1 MSRLAKRGECLC
13 LYDCY
18 VLLDKRQ
25 SCKLDG
31 KRPSVEM
38 RHEEQQQKVADGE
51 IFMKLLGD
59 DNMKNRIWNQTKA
72 AVLAMAAILSG
83 ICVPLQGMQVSGAE
97 LVAPVLNIEQSVK
110 WTDEENYK
118 AGLTLRLSGLN
129 TLKDTSEA
137 EQEKPQAGME
147 TESFTADEGENMEE
161 NSEEGGAAEKAETEN
176 PVMPEEKKE
185 YILTTYISEYFL
197 PDTAFLPE
205 EITAETFSIKN
216 QKGEDTEIFRLTDH
230 LQIEKITEDYYTL
243 TVPVTLRPEYQLSW
257 EKRNYP
263 VVQDEPL
270 QKDQPGLGTFLQEK
284 RGEELQTLVSN
295 PSPELLVNAAKT
307 GIEAVLR
314 ADVEKTKAGQPVNYI
329 LDVTNTGQ
337 LSLTDLRF
345 SSSFS
350 MEDIRA
356 VWESEPDF
364 YVDGKEAVLAALNPG
379 ESRRLRMTLLP
390 DENKEGDLFHTVTVK
405 TKHPGR
411 EEMIGCQA
419 ACQIKV
425 EGLKASFEVEKTAD
439 RTEAF
444 PGDTITYQICIRN
457 TGEKTLHSVLS
468 TERFLNANIQAQ
480 FMPKEGVTLNSTRT
494 QALIPSIAPG
504 EALGLYAVVTI
515 PQYFESQELVNEVTV
530 ISDETGTT
538 NIKSRSE
545 VTVKSAEVT
554 VTPQITQTYSSYQSY
569 GSGSKSGSA
578 YETASK
584 PSTGDDTKGTF
595 FLALCVCAVIVGA
608 AAAKKQR

>member
-1 MSRLAKRGECLC
+1 
-13 LYDCY
+13 
-18 VLLDKRQ
+18 
-25 SCKLDG
+25 
-31 KRPSVEM
+31 
-38 RHEEQQQKVADGE
+38 
-51 IFMKLLGD
+51 
-59 DNMKNRIWNQTKA
+59 MKNRIWNQTKA
-72 AVLAMAAILSG
+72 AVLAMVAILSG
-83 ICVPLQGMQVSGAE
+83 ICVPFQEMQVSGAE
-97 LVAPVLNIEQSVK
+97 LVAPVLNIEQSAK

-118 AGLTLRLSGLN
+118 AELTLRLSGLN
-129 TLKDTSEA
+129 TLKDVSKVDQ
-137 EQEKPQAGME
+137 EQEKIQAEME
-147 TESFTADEGENMEE
+147 TESFTEDAREKVEEDFTADEGEKAEE
-161 NSEEGGAAEKAETEN
+161 DFGEGGAAEKAETEN
-176 PVMPEEKKE
+176 PAMPEEKKE

-197 PDTAFLPE
+197 LDTASLPE
-205 EITAETFSIKN
+205 EITAETVSIKN
-216 QKGEDTEIFRLTDH
+216 QKGEDTEILRLTEH
-230 LQIEKITEDYYTL
+230 LQMEKITEDYYTL

-257 EKRNYP
+257 EKRTYP

-284 RGEELQTLVSN
+284 TGEELQTLVSN

-314 ADVEKTKAGQPVNYI
+314 SDVEKTKAGQPVNYI

-337 LSLTDLRF
+337 LPLTDIQF

-356 VWESEPDF
+356 VWESESDF

-411 EEMIGCQA
+411 EELIGCQA

-538 NIKSRSE
+538 NMKSRSE

>member
-1 MSRLAKRGECLC
+1 
-13 LYDCY
+13 
-18 VLLDKRQ
+18 
-25 SCKLDG
+25 
-31 KRPSVEM
+31 
-38 RHEEQQQKVADGE
+38 
-51 IFMKLLGD
+51 
-59 DNMKNRIWNQTKA
+59 MKNRIWNQTKA
-72 AVLAMAAILSG
+72 AVLAMVAILSG
-83 ICVPLQGMQVSGAE
+83 ICVPFQEMQVSGAE
-97 LVAPVLNIEQSVK
+97 LVAPVLNIEQSAK

-118 AGLTLRLSGLN
+118 AELTLRLSGLN
-129 TLKDTSEA
+129 TLKDVSKVDQ
-137 EQEKPQAGME
+137 EQEKIQAEME
-147 TESFTADEGENMEE
+147 TESFTEDAREKAEEDFTADEGEKAEE
-161 NSEEGGAAEKAETEN
+161 DFGEGGAAEKAEAEN
-176 PVMPEEKKE
+176 PAMPEEKKE

-197 PDTAFLPE
+197 LDTASLPE
-205 EITAETFSIKN
+205 EITAETVSIKN
-216 QKGEDTEIFRLTDH
+216 QKGEDTEILRLTEH
-230 LQIEKITEDYYTL
+230 LQMEKITEDYYTL

-257 EKRNYP
+257 EKRTYP

-270 QKDQPGLGTFLQEK
+270 QKDQTGLGTFLQEK
-284 RGEELQTLVSN
+284 TGEELQTLISN

-337 LSLTDLRF
+337 LPLTDIQF

-356 VWESEPDF
+356 VWESESDF

-411 EEMIGCQA
+411 EELIGCQA

-494 QALIPSIAPG
+494 QALISSIAPG

-538 NIKSRSE
+538 NMKSRSE

>member
-1 MSRLAKRGECLC
+1 
-13 LYDCY
+13 
-18 VLLDKRQ
+18 
-25 SCKLDG
+25 
-31 KRPSVEM
+31 
-38 RHEEQQQKVADGE
+38 
-51 IFMKLLGD
+51 
-59 DNMKNRIWNQTKA
+59 
-72 AVLAMAAILSG
+72 
-83 ICVPLQGMQVSGAE
+83 
-97 LVAPVLNIEQSVK
+97 
-110 WTDEENYK
+110 
-118 AGLTLRLSGLN
+118 
-129 TLKDTSEA
+129 
-137 EQEKPQAGME
+137 
-147 TESFTADEGENMEE
+147 
-161 NSEEGGAAEKAETEN
+161 
-176 PVMPEEKKE
+176 MPEEKKE

-197 PDTAFLPE
+197 LDTASLPE
-205 EITAETFSIKN
+205 EITAETVSIKN
-216 QKGEDTEIFRLTDH
+216 QKGEDTEILRLTEH
-230 LQIEKITEDYYTL
+230 LQMEKITEDYYTL

-257 EKRNYP
+257 EKRTYP

-284 RGEELQTLVSN
+284 TGEEIQTLVSN
-295 PSPELLVNAAKT
+295 LSPELLVNAAKT

-337 LSLTDLRF
+337 LPLTDIQF

-356 VWESEPDF
+356 VWESESDF

-411 EEMIGCQA
+411 EELIGCQA

-444 PGDTITYQICIRN
+444 PGDTITYQICIHN

-538 NIKSRSE
+538 NMKSRSE

>member
-1 MSRLAKRGECLC
+1 
-13 LYDCY
+13 
-18 VLLDKRQ
+18 
-25 SCKLDG
+25 
-31 KRPSVEM
+31 
-38 RHEEQQQKVADGE
+38 
-51 IFMKLLGD
+51 
-59 DNMKNRIWNQTKA
+59 
-72 AVLAMAAILSG
+72 
-83 ICVPLQGMQVSGAE
+83 
-97 LVAPVLNIEQSVK
+97 
-110 WTDEENYK
+110 
-118 AGLTLRLSGLN
+118 
-129 TLKDTSEA
+129 
-137 EQEKPQAGME
+137 ME
-147 TESFTADEGENMEE
+147 
-161 NSEEGGAAEKAETEN
+161 
-176 PVMPEEKKE
+176 
-185 YILTTYISEYFL
+185 
-197 PDTAFLPE
+197 
-205 EITAETFSIKN
+205 
-216 QKGEDTEIFRLTDH
+216 H
-230 LQIEKITEDYYTL
+230 LQIEKITEDYCTL
-243 TVPVTLRPEYQLSW
+243 TVPVTLRPEYQLSC

-284 RGEELQTLVSN
+284 TGEELQTLVSN

-314 ADVEKTKAGQPVNYI
+314 ADVEKIKAGQPVNYI

-337 LSLTDLRF
+337 LPLTDIQFL
-345 SSSFS
+345 SSFS

-356 VWESEPDF
+356 VWESESDF

-411 EEMIGCQA
+411 EELIGCQA

-468 TERFLNANIQAQ
+468 TERFLNSNIQAQ

-504 EALGLYAVVTI
+504 EAFGLYAVVTI

-538 NIKSRSE
+538 NMKSQSE
-545 VTVKSAEVT
+545 VTVKSVEAT

-569 GSGSKSGSA
+569 GTGSKSGSA

>member
-1 MSRLAKRGECLC
+1 
-13 LYDCY
+13 
-18 VLLDKRQ
+18 
-25 SCKLDG
+25 
-31 KRPSVEM
+31 
-38 RHEEQQQKVADGE
+38 
-51 IFMKLLGD
+51 
-59 DNMKNRIWNQTKA
+59 MKNRIWNQTKA

-83 ICVPLQGMQVSGAE
+83 ICVPFQEMQVSGAE
-97 LVAPVLNIEQSVK
+97 LVAPVLNIEQSAK

-118 AGLTLRLSGLN
+118 AELTLRLSGLN
-129 TLKDTSEA
+129 TLKDVSKVDQ
-137 EQEKPQAGME
+137 EQEKIQAEME
-147 TESFTADEGENMEE
+147 TESFTEDAGEKAEE
-161 NSEEGGAAEKAETEN
+161 DFGEGGAVEKAETEN
-176 PVMPEEKKE
+176 PAMPEEKKE

-197 PDTAFLPE
+197 LDTASLPE
-205 EITAETFSIKN
+205 EITAETVSIKN
-216 QKGEDTEIFRLTDH
+216 QKGEDTEILRLTEH
-230 LQIEKITEDYYTL
+230 LQMEKITEDYYAL

-257 EKRNYP
+257 EKRTYP

-270 QKDQPGLGTFLQEK
+270 QKDQTGLGTFLQEK
-284 RGEELQTLVSN
+284 TGEELQTLVSN

-337 LSLTDLRF
+337 LPLTDIQF

-356 VWESEPDF
+356 VWESESDF

-390 DENKEGDLFHTVTVK
+390 DENKEVDLFHTVTVK

-411 EEMIGCQA
+411 EELIGCQA
-419 ACQIKV
+419 SCQIKV

-494 QALIPSIAPG
+494 QALISSIAPG

-530 ISDETGTT
+530 ISDETGTM
-538 NIKSRSE
+538 NMKSRSE

>member
-1 MSRLAKRGECLC
+1 
-13 LYDCY
+13 
-18 VLLDKRQ
+18 
-25 SCKLDG
+25 
-31 KRPSVEM
+31 
-38 RHEEQQQKVADGE
+38 
-51 IFMKLLGD
+51 
-59 DNMKNRIWNQTKA
+59 MKNRIWNQTKA

-83 ICVPLQGMQVSGAE
+83 ICVPFQEMQVSGAE
-97 LVAPVLNIEQSVK
+97 LVAPVLNIEQSAK

-118 AGLTLRLSGLN
+118 AELTLRLSGLN
-129 TLKDTSEA
+129 TLKDVSKVDQ
-137 EQEKPQAGME
+137 EQEKIQAEME
-147 TESFTADEGENMEE
+147 IESFTEDAGEKAEEDFTADEGEKAEE
-161 NSEEGGAAEKAETEN
+161 DFGEGGAVEKAETEN
-176 PVMPEEKKE
+176 PAMPEEKKE

-197 PDTAFLPE
+197 LDTASLPE
-205 EITAETFSIKN
+205 EVTAETVSIKN
-216 QKGEDTEIFRLTDH
+216 QKGEDTEILRLTEH
-230 LQIEKITEDYYTL
+230 LQMEKITEDYYAL

-257 EKRNYP
+257 EKRTYP

-270 QKDQPGLGTFLQEK
+270 QKDQTGLGTFLQEK
-284 RGEELQTLVSN
+284 TGEELQTLVSN

-337 LSLTDLRF
+337 LPLTDIQF

-356 VWESEPDF
+356 VWESESDF

-411 EEMIGCQA
+411 EELIGCQA

-494 QALIPSIAPG
+494 QALISSIAPG

-538 NIKSRSE
+538 NMKSRSE

>member
-1 MSRLAKRGECLC
+1 
-13 LYDCY
+13 
-18 VLLDKRQ
+18 
-25 SCKLDG
+25 
-31 KRPSVEM
+31 
-38 RHEEQQQKVADGE
+38 
-51 IFMKLLGD
+51 
-59 DNMKNRIWNQTKA
+59 MKNRIWNQTKA
-72 AVLAMAAILSG
+72 AVLAMVAILSG
-83 ICVPLQGMQVSGAE
+83 ICVPFQEMQVSGAE
-97 LVAPVLNIEQSVK
+97 LVVPVLNIEQSAK

-118 AGLTLRLSGLN
+118 AELTLRLSGLN
-129 TLKDTSEA
+129 TLKDVSKVDQ
-137 EQEKPQAGME
+137 EQEKIQAEME
-147 TESFTADEGENMEE
+147 TESFTEDAREKAEEDFTADEGEKEE
-161 NSEEGGAAEKAETEN
+161 EDFGEGGAAEKAEAEN
-176 PVMPEEKKE
+176 PAMPEEKKE

-197 PDTAFLPE
+197 LDTASLPE
-205 EITAETFSIKN
+205 EITAETVSIKN
-216 QKGEDTEIFRLTDH
+216 QKGEDTEILRLTEH
-230 LQIEKITEDYYTL
+230 LQMEKITEDYYAL

-257 EKRNYP
+257 EKRTYP

-270 QKDQPGLGTFLQEK
+270 QKDQTGLGTFLQEK
-284 RGEELQTLVSN
+284 TGEELQTLVSN

-337 LSLTDLRF
+337 LPLTDIQF

-356 VWESEPDF
+356 VWESESDF

-379 ESRRLRMTLLP
+379 ESRRLRMTLLL

-411 EEMIGCQA
+411 EELIGCQA
-419 ACQIKV
+419 SCQIKV

-494 QALIPSIAPG
+494 QALISSIAPG

-538 NIKSRSE
+538 NMKSRSE

>member
-1 MSRLAKRGECLC
+1 
-13 LYDCY
+13 
-18 VLLDKRQ
+18 
-25 SCKLDG
+25 
-31 KRPSVEM
+31 
-38 RHEEQQQKVADGE
+38 
-51 IFMKLLGD
+51 
-59 DNMKNRIWNQTKA
+59 MKNRIWNQTKA

-83 ICVPLQGMQVSGAE
+83 ICVPFQEMQVSGAE
-97 LVAPVLNIEQSVK
+97 LVAPVLNIEQSAK

-118 AGLTLRLSGLN
+118 AELTLRLSGLN
-129 TLKDTSEA
+129 TLKDVSKVDQ
-137 EQEKPQAGME
+137 EQEKIQAEME
-147 TESFTADEGENMEE
+147 TESFTEDAGEKAEEDFTADEGEKAEE
-161 NSEEGGAAEKAETEN
+161 DFGEGGAVEKAETEN
-176 PVMPEEKKE
+176 PAMPEEKKE

-197 PDTAFLPE
+197 LDTASLPE
-205 EITAETFSIKN
+205 EVTAETVSIKN
-216 QKGEDTEIFRLTDH
+216 QKGEDTEILRLTEH
-230 LQIEKITEDYYTL
+230 LQMEKITEDYYAL

-257 EKRNYP
+257 EKRTYP

-270 QKDQPGLGTFLQEK
+270 QKDQTGLGTFLQEK
-284 RGEELQTLVSN
+284 KGEELQTLVSN

-337 LSLTDLRF
+337 LPLTDIQF

-356 VWESEPDF
+356 VWESESDF

-411 EEMIGCQA
+411 EELIGCQA

-494 QALIPSIAPG
+494 QALISSIAPG

-538 NIKSRSE
+538 NMKSRSE

>member
-1 MSRLAKRGECLC
+1 
-13 LYDCY
+13 
-18 VLLDKRQ
+18 
-25 SCKLDG
+25 
-31 KRPSVEM
+31 
-38 RHEEQQQKVADGE
+38 
-51 IFMKLLGD
+51 
-59 DNMKNRIWNQTKA
+59 MKNRIWNQTKA

-83 ICVPLQGMQVSGAE
+83 ICVPFQEMQVSGAE
-97 LVAPVLNIEQSVK
+97 LVAPVLNIEQSAK

-118 AGLTLRLSGLN
+118 AELTLRLSGLN
-129 TLKDTSEA
+129 TLKDVSKVDQ
-137 EQEKPQAGME
+137 EQEKIQAEME
-147 TESFTADEGENMEE
+147 TESFTEDAGEKAEEDFTADEGEKAEE
-161 NSEEGGAAEKAETEN
+161 DFGEGGAAEKAETEN
-176 PVMPEEKKE
+176 PAMPEEKKE

-197 PDTAFLPE
+197 LDTASLPE
-205 EITAETFSIKN
+205 EITAETVSIKN
-216 QKGEDTEIFRLTDH
+216 QKGEDTEIFRLTEH
-230 LQIEKITEDYYTL
+230 LQMEKITEDYYAL

-257 EKRNYP
+257 EKRTYP

-270 QKDQPGLGTFLQEK
+270 QKDQTGLGTFLQEK
-284 RGEELQTLVSN
+284 KGEELQTLVSN

-337 LSLTDLRF
+337 LPLADIQF

-356 VWESEPDF
+356 VWESESDF

-411 EEMIGCQA
+411 EELIGCQA
-419 ACQIKV
+419 SCQIKV

-494 QALIPSIAPG
+494 QALISSIAPG

-538 NIKSRSE
+538 NMKSRSE

>member
-1 MSRLAKRGECLC
+1 
-13 LYDCY
+13 
-18 VLLDKRQ
+18 
-25 SCKLDG
+25 
-31 KRPSVEM
+31 
-38 RHEEQQQKVADGE
+38 
-51 IFMKLLGD
+51 
-59 DNMKNRIWNQTKA
+59 MKNRIWNQTKA

-83 ICVPLQGMQVSGAE
+83 ICVPFQEMQVSGAE
-97 LVAPVLNIEQSVK
+97 LVAPVLNIEQSAK

-118 AGLTLRLSGLN
+118 AELTLRLSGLN
-129 TLKDTSEA
+129 TLKDVSKVDQ
-137 EQEKPQAGME
+137 EQEKIQAEME
-147 TESFTADEGENMEE
+147 TESFTEDAGEKAEEDFTADEGEKAEE
-161 NSEEGGAAEKAETEN
+161 DFGEGGAAEKAETEN
-176 PVMPEEKKE
+176 PAMPEEKKE

-197 PDTAFLPE
+197 LDTASLPE
-205 EITAETFSIKN
+205 EITAETVSIKN
-216 QKGEDTEIFRLTDH
+216 QKGEDTEILRLTEH
-230 LQIEKITEDYYTL
+230 LKMEKITEDYYTL

-257 EKRNYP
+257 EKRTYP

-270 QKDQPGLGTFLQEK
+270 QKDQTGLGTFLQEK
-284 RGEELQTLVSN
+284 KGEELQTLVSN

-337 LSLTDLRF
+337 LPLADIQF

-356 VWESEPDF
+356 VWESESDF

-411 EEMIGCQA
+411 EELIGCQA
-419 ACQIKV
+419 SCQIKV

-494 QALIPSIAPG
+494 QALISSIAPG

-538 NIKSRSE
+538 NMKSRSE

>member
-1 MSRLAKRGECLC
+1 
-13 LYDCY
+13 
-18 VLLDKRQ
+18 
-25 SCKLDG
+25 
-31 KRPSVEM
+31 
-38 RHEEQQQKVADGE
+38 
-51 IFMKLLGD
+51 
-59 DNMKNRIWNQTKA
+59 MKNRIWNQTKA

-83 ICVPLQGMQVSGAE
+83 ICVPFQEMQVSGAE
-97 LVAPVLNIEQSVK
+97 LVAPVLNIEQSAK

-118 AGLTLRLSGLN
+118 AELTLRLSGLN
-129 TLKDTSEA
+129 TLKDVSKVDQ
-137 EQEKPQAGME
+137 EQEKIQAEME
-147 TESFTADEGENMEE
+147 TESFTEDAREKAEEDFTADEGEKAEE
-161 NSEEGGAAEKAETEN
+161 DFGEGGAAEKAEAEN
-176 PVMPEEKKE
+176 PAMPEEKKE

-197 PDTAFLPE
+197 LDTASLPE
-205 EITAETFSIKN
+205 EITAETVSIKN
-216 QKGEDTEIFRLTDH
+216 QKGEDTEILRLTEH
-230 LQIEKITEDYYTL
+230 LQMEKITEDYYAL

-257 EKRNYP
+257 EKRTYP

-270 QKDQPGLGTFLQEK
+270 QKDQTGLGTFLQEK
-284 RGEELQTLVSN
+284 TGEELQTLISN

-337 LSLTDLRF
+337 LPLTDIQF

-356 VWESEPDF
+356 VWESESDF

-411 EEMIGCQA
+411 EELIGCQA
-419 ACQIKV
+419 SCQIKV

-494 QALIPSIAPG
+494 QALISSIAPG

-538 NIKSRSE
+538 NMKSRSE

>member
-1 MSRLAKRGECLC
+1 M
-13 LYDCY
+13 
-18 VLLDKRQ
+18 Q
-25 SCKLDG
+25 
-31 KRPSVEM
+31 
-38 RHEEQQQKVADGE
+38 HEKQQQKIADGE

-72 AVLAMAAILSG
+72 AVFAMAAIFSG

-97 LVAPVLNIEQSVK
+97 LVAPVLNIEQSAK

-118 AGLTLRLSGLN
+118 ADLTLRLSGLN

-137 EQEKPQAGME
+137 EEEKPQAGME
-147 TESFTADEGENMEE
+147 TESFTADEGENGEE
-161 NSEEGGAAEKAETEN
+161 NFEEGGAAEKAETEN
-176 PVMPEEKKE
+176 PAMPEEKKE

-197 PDTAFLPE
+197 PDIAFLPE
-205 EITAETFSIKN
+205 EITAETVSIKN

-419 ACQIKV
+419 VCQIKV

-538 NIKSRSE
+538 NMKSRSE

-569 GSGSKSGSA
+569 GAGSKSGSA

>member
-1 MSRLAKRGECLC
+1 
-13 LYDCY
+13 
-18 VLLDKRQ
+18 
-25 SCKLDG
+25 
-31 KRPSVEM
+31 
-38 RHEEQQQKVADGE
+38 
-51 IFMKLLGD
+51 
-59 DNMKNRIWNQTKA
+59 MKNRIWNQTKA

-83 ICVPLQGMQVSGAE
+83 ICVPFQEMQVSGAE
-97 LVAPVLNIEQSVK
+97 LVAPVLNIEQSAK

-118 AGLTLRLSGLN
+118 AELTLRLSGLN
-129 TLKDTSEA
+129 TLKDVSKVDQ
-137 EQEKPQAGME
+137 EQEKIQAEME
-147 TESFTADEGENMEE
+147 TESFTEDAGEKAEEDFTADEGEKAEE
-161 NSEEGGAAEKAETEN
+161 DFGEGGAAEKAETEN
-176 PVMPEEKKE
+176 PAMPEEKKE

-197 PDTAFLPE
+197 LDTASLPE
-205 EITAETFSIKN
+205 EITAETVSIKN
-216 QKGEDTEIFRLTDH
+216 QKGEDTEILRLTEH
-230 LQIEKITEDYYTL
+230 LQMEKITEDYYAL

-257 EKRNYP
+257 EKRTYP

-270 QKDQPGLGTFLQEK
+270 QKDQTGLGTFLQEK
-284 RGEELQTLVSN
+284 TGEELQTLVSN

-337 LSLTDLRF
+337 LPLADIQF

-356 VWESEPDF
+356 VWESESDF

-411 EEMIGCQA
+411 EELIGCQA
-419 ACQIKV
+419 SCQIKV

-480 FMPKEGVTLNSTRT
+480 FMPKE
-494 QALIPSIAPG
+494 
-504 EALGLYAVVTI
+504 
-515 PQYFESQELVNEVTV
+515 
-530 ISDETGTT
+530 
-538 NIKSRSE
+538 
-545 VTVKSAEVT
+545 
-554 VTPQITQTYSSYQSY
+554 
-569 GSGSKSGSA
+569 
-578 YETASK
+578 
-584 PSTGDDTKGTF
+584 
-595 FLALCVCAVIVGA
+595 
-608 AAAKKQR
+608 

>member
-1 MSRLAKRGECLC
+1 
-13 LYDCY
+13 
-18 VLLDKRQ
+18 
-25 SCKLDG
+25 
-31 KRPSVEM
+31 
-38 RHEEQQQKVADGE
+38 
-51 IFMKLLGD
+51 
-59 DNMKNRIWNQTKA
+59 MKNRIWNQTKA

-83 ICVPLQGMQVSGAE
+83 ICVPFQEMQVSGAE
-97 LVAPVLNIEQSVK
+97 LVAPVLNIEQSAK

-118 AGLTLRLSGLN
+118 AELTLRLSGLN
-129 TLKDTSEA
+129 TLKDVSKVDQ
-137 EQEKPQAGME
+137 EQEKIQAEME
-147 TESFTADEGENMEE
+147 TESFTEDAGEKAEEDFTADEGEKAEE
-161 NSEEGGAAEKAETEN
+161 DFGEGGAVEKAETEN
-176 PVMPEEKKE
+176 PAMPEEKKE

-197 PDTAFLPE
+197 LDTASLPE
-205 EITAETFSIKN
+205 EITAETVSIKN
-216 QKGEDTEIFRLTDH
+216 QKGEDTEILRLTEH
-230 LQIEKITEDYYTL
+230 LQMEKITEDYYTL

-257 EKRNYP
+257 EKRTYP

-284 RGEELQTLVSN
+284 TGEELQTLVSN

-337 LSLTDLRF
+337 LPLTDIQF

-356 VWESEPDF
+356 VWESESDF
-364 YVDGKEAVLAALNPG
+364 YVDGKEAVLATLNPG

-411 EEMIGCQA
+411 EELIGCQA
-419 ACQIKV
+419 SCQIKV

-494 QALIPSIAPG
+494 QALISSIAPG

-538 NIKSRSE
+538 NMKSRSE

>member
-1 MSRLAKRGECLC
+1 
-13 LYDCY
+13 
-18 VLLDKRQ
+18 
-25 SCKLDG
+25 
-31 KRPSVEM
+31 
-38 RHEEQQQKVADGE
+38 
-51 IFMKLLGD
+51 
-59 DNMKNRIWNQTKA
+59 MKNRIWNQTKA
-72 AVLAMAAILSG
+72 AVLAMVAILSG
-83 ICVPLQGMQVSGAE
+83 ICVPFQEMQVSGAE
-97 LVAPVLNIEQSVK
+97 LVAPVLNIEQSAK

-118 AGLTLRLSGLN
+118 AELTLRLSGLN
-129 TLKDTSEA
+129 TLKDVSKVDQ
-137 EQEKPQAGME
+137 EQEKIQAEME
-147 TESFTADEGENMEE
+147 TESFTEDAGEKAEEDFTADEGEKAEE
-161 NSEEGGAAEKAETEN
+161 DFGEGGAVEKAETEN
-176 PVMPEEKKE
+176 PAMPEEKKE

-197 PDTAFLPE
+197 LDTASLPE
-205 EITAETFSIKN
+205 EITAETVSIKN
-216 QKGEDTEIFRLTDH
+216 QKGEDTEILRLTEH
-230 LQIEKITEDYYTL
+230 LQMEKITEDYYAL

-257 EKRNYP
+257 EKRTYP

-284 RGEELQTLVSN
+284 TGEELQTLVSN

-337 LSLTDLRF
+337 LPLTDIQF

-356 VWESEPDF
+356 VWESESDF

-411 EEMIGCQA
+411 EELIGCQA
-419 ACQIKV
+419 SCQIKV

-494 QALIPSIAPG
+494 QALISSIAPG

-538 NIKSRSE
+538 NMKSRSE

>member
-1 MSRLAKRGECLC
+1 
-13 LYDCY
+13 
-18 VLLDKRQ
+18 
-25 SCKLDG
+25 
-31 KRPSVEM
+31 
-38 RHEEQQQKVADGE
+38 
-51 IFMKLLGD
+51 
-59 DNMKNRIWNQTKA
+59 MKNRIWNQTKA

-83 ICVPLQGMQVSGAE
+83 ICVPFQEMQVSGAE
-97 LVAPVLNIEQSVK
+97 LMAPVLNIEQSAK

-118 AGLTLRLSGLN
+118 AELTLRLSGLN
-129 TLKDTSEA
+129 TLKDVSKVDQ
-137 EQEKPQAGME
+137 EQEKIQAEME
-147 TESFTADEGENMEE
+147 TESFTEDAGEKAEEDFTADEGEKAEE
-161 NSEEGGAAEKAETEN
+161 DFGEGGAAEKAETEN
-176 PVMPEEKKE
+176 PAMPEEKKE

-197 PDTAFLPE
+197 LDTASLPE
-205 EITAETFSIKN
+205 EITAETVSIKN
-216 QKGEDTEIFRLTDH
+216 QKGEDTEILRLTEH
-230 LQIEKITEDYYTL
+230 LQMEKITEDYYTL

-257 EKRNYP
+257 EKRTYP

-270 QKDQPGLGTFLQEK
+270 QKDQTGLGTFLQEK
-284 RGEELQTLVSN
+284 TGEELQTLVSN

-337 LSLTDLRF
+337 LPLTDIQF

-356 VWESEPDF
+356 VWESESDF

-411 EEMIGCQA
+411 EELIGCQA
-419 ACQIKV
+419 SCQIKV

-494 QALIPSIAPG
+494 QALISSIAPG

-538 NIKSRSE
+538 NMKSRSE

>member
-1 MSRLAKRGECLC
+1 
-13 LYDCY
+13 
-18 VLLDKRQ
+18 
-25 SCKLDG
+25 
-31 KRPSVEM
+31 
-38 RHEEQQQKVADGE
+38 
-51 IFMKLLGD
+51 
-59 DNMKNRIWNQTKA
+59 MKNRIWNQTKA

-83 ICVPLQGMQVSGAE
+83 ICVPFQEMQVSGAE
-97 LVAPVLNIEQSVK
+97 LVAPVLNIEQSAK

-118 AGLTLRLSGLN
+118 AELTLRLSGLN
-129 TLKDTSEA
+129 TLKDVSKVDQ
-137 EQEKPQAGME
+137 EQEKIQAEME
-147 TESFTADEGENMEE
+147 TESFTEDAGEKAEEDFTADEGEKAEE
-161 NSEEGGAAEKAETEN
+161 DFGEGGAVEKAETEN
-176 PVMPEEKKE
+176 PAMPEEKKE

-197 PDTAFLPE
+197 LDTASLPE
-205 EITAETFSIKN
+205 EITAETVSIKN
-216 QKGEDTEIFRLTDH
+216 QKGEDTEILRLTEH
-230 LQIEKITEDYYTL
+230 LQMEKITEDYYAL

-257 EKRNYP
+257 EKRTYP

-270 QKDQPGLGTFLQEK
+270 QKDQTGLGTFLQEK
-284 RGEELQTLVSN
+284 TGEELQTLVSN

-337 LSLTDLRF
+337 LPLADIQF

-356 VWESEPDF
+356 VWESESDF

-411 EEMIGCQA
+411 EELIGCQA
-419 ACQIKV
+419 SCQIKV

-494 QALIPSIAPG
+494 QALISSIAPG

-538 NIKSRSE
+538 NMKSRSE

>member
-1 MSRLAKRGECLC
+1 
-13 LYDCY
+13 
-18 VLLDKRQ
+18 
-25 SCKLDG
+25 
-31 KRPSVEM
+31 
-38 RHEEQQQKVADGE
+38 
-51 IFMKLLGD
+51 
-59 DNMKNRIWNQTKA
+59 MKNRIWNQTKA

-83 ICVPLQGMQVSGAE
+83 ICVPFQEMQVSGAE
-97 LVAPVLNIEQSVK
+97 LVAPVLNIEQSAK

-118 AGLTLRLSGLN
+118 AELTLRLSGLN
-129 TLKDTSEA
+129 TLKDVSKVDQ
-137 EQEKPQAGME
+137 EQEKIQAEME
-147 TESFTADEGENMEE
+147 TESFTEDAGEKAEEDFTADEGEKAEE
-161 NSEEGGAAEKAETEN
+161 DFGEGGAAEKAETEN
-176 PVMPEEKKE
+176 PAMPEEKKE

-197 PDTAFLPE
+197 LDTASLPE
-205 EITAETFSIKN
+205 EITAETVSIKN
-216 QKGEDTEIFRLTDH
+216 QKGEDTEIFRLTEH
-230 LQIEKITEDYYTL
+230 LQMEKITEDYYAL

-257 EKRNYP
+257 EKRTYP

-270 QKDQPGLGTFLQEK
+270 QKDQTGLGTFLQEK
-284 RGEELQTLVSN
+284 TGEELQTLVSN

-337 LSLTDLRF
+337 LPLTDIQF

-356 VWESEPDF
+356 VWESESDF

-411 EEMIGCQA
+411 EELIGCQA
-419 ACQIKV
+419 SCQIKV

-538 NIKSRSE
+538 NMKSRSE

-608 AAAKKQR
+608 VAAKKQR

>member
-1 MSRLAKRGECLC
+1 
-13 LYDCY
+13 
-18 VLLDKRQ
+18 
-25 SCKLDG
+25 
-31 KRPSVEM
+31 
-38 RHEEQQQKVADGE
+38 
-51 IFMKLLGD
+51 
-59 DNMKNRIWNQTKA
+59 MKNRIWNQTKA

-83 ICVPLQGMQVSGAE
+83 ICVPFQEMQVSGAE
-97 LVAPVLNIEQSVK
+97 LVAPVLNIEQSAK

-118 AGLTLRLSGLN
+118 AELTLRLSGLN
-129 TLKDTSEA
+129 TLKDVSKVDQ
-137 EQEKPQAGME
+137 EQEKIQAEME
-147 TESFTADEGENMEE
+147 TESFTEDAGEKAEEDFTVDEGEKAEE
-161 NSEEGGAAEKAETEN
+161 DFGEGGAAEKAETEN
-176 PVMPEEKKE
+176 PAMPEEKKE

-197 PDTAFLPE
+197 LDTASLPE
-205 EITAETFSIKN
+205 EVTAETVSIKN
-216 QKGEDTEIFRLTDH
+216 QKGEDTEILRLTEH
-230 LQIEKITEDYYTL
+230 LQMEKITEDYYAL

-257 EKRNYP
+257 EKRTYP

-270 QKDQPGLGTFLQEK
+270 QKDQTGLGTFLQEK
-284 RGEELQTLVSN
+284 TGEELQTLVSN

-337 LSLTDLRF
+337 LPLADIQF

-356 VWESEPDF
+356 VWESESDF

-411 EEMIGCQA
+411 EELIGCQA
-419 ACQIKV
+419 SCQIKV

-494 QALIPSIAPG
+494 QALISSIAPG

-538 NIKSRSE
+538 NMKSRSE

>member
-1 MSRLAKRGECLC
+1 M
-13 LYDCY
+13 
-18 VLLDKRQ
+18 
-25 SCKLDG
+25 
-31 KRPSVEM
+31 
-38 RHEEQQQKVADGE
+38 
-51 IFMKLLGD
+51 
-59 DNMKNRIWNQTKA
+59 
-72 AVLAMAAILSG
+72 
-83 ICVPLQGMQVSGAE
+83 
-97 LVAPVLNIEQSVK
+97 
-110 WTDEENYK
+110 
-118 AGLTLRLSGLN
+118 
-129 TLKDTSEA
+129 
-137 EQEKPQAGME
+137 
-147 TESFTADEGENMEE
+147 
-161 NSEEGGAAEKAETEN
+161 
-176 PVMPEEKKE
+176 
-185 YILTTYISEYFL
+185 
-197 PDTAFLPE
+197 
-205 EITAETFSIKN
+205 
-216 QKGEDTEIFRLTDH
+216 
-230 LQIEKITEDYYTL
+230 EKITEDYYTL

-257 EKRNYP
+257 EKRTYP

-270 QKDQPGLGTFLQEK
+270 QKDQTGLGTFLQEK
-284 RGEELQTLVSN
+284 TGEELQTLVSN

-337 LSLTDLRF
+337 LPLTDIQF

-356 VWESEPDF
+356 VWESESDF

-390 DENKEGDLFHTVTVK
+390 DENKEGDLFYTVTVK

-411 EEMIGCQA
+411 EELIGCQA
-419 ACQIKV
+419 SCQIKV

-538 NIKSRSE
+538 NMKSRSE

>member
-1 MSRLAKRGECLC
+1 
-13 LYDCY
+13 
-18 VLLDKRQ
+18 
-25 SCKLDG
+25 
-31 KRPSVEM
+31 
-38 RHEEQQQKVADGE
+38 
-51 IFMKLLGD
+51 MKS
-59 DNMKNRIWNQTKA
+59 RIWNQTKA

-83 ICVPLQGMQVSGAE
+83 ICVPFQEMQVSGAE
-97 LVAPVLNIEQSVK
+97 LVAPVLNIEQSAK

-118 AGLTLRLSGLN
+118 AELTLRLSGLN
-129 TLKDTSEA
+129 TLKDVSKVDQ
-137 EQEKPQAGME
+137 EQEKIQAEME
-147 TESFTADEGENMEE
+147 TESFTEDAGEKAEEDFTADEGEKAEE
-161 NSEEGGAAEKAETEN
+161 DFGEGGAVEKAETEN
-176 PVMPEEKKE
+176 PAMPEEKKE
-185 YILTTYISEYFL
+185 YILTTYISGYFL
-197 PDTAFLPE
+197 LDTASLPE
-205 EITAETFSIKN
+205 EITAETVSIKN
-216 QKGEDTEIFRLTDH
+216 QKGEDTEILRLTEH
-230 LQIEKITEDYYTL
+230 LQMEKITEDYYAL

-257 EKRNYP
+257 EKRTYP

-270 QKDQPGLGTFLQEK
+270 QKDQTGLGTFLQEK
-284 RGEELQTLVSN
+284 TGEELQTLVSN

-337 LSLTDLRF
+337 LPLTDIQF

-356 VWESEPDF
+356 VWESESDF

-411 EEMIGCQA
+411 EELIGCQA
-419 ACQIKV
+419 SCQIKV

-494 QALIPSIAPG
+494 QALISSIAPG

-538 NIKSRSE
+538 NMKSRSE

>member
-1 MSRLAKRGECLC
+1 
-13 LYDCY
+13 
-18 VLLDKRQ
+18 
-25 SCKLDG
+25 
-31 KRPSVEM
+31 
-38 RHEEQQQKVADGE
+38 
-51 IFMKLLGD
+51 
-59 DNMKNRIWNQTKA
+59 MKNRIWNQTKA

-83 ICVPLQGMQVSGAE
+83 ICVPFQEMQVSGAE
-97 LVAPVLNIEQSVK
+97 LVAPVLNIEQSAK

-118 AGLTLRLSGLN
+118 AELTLRLSGLN
-129 TLKDTSEA
+129 TLKGASKVDQ
-137 EQEKPQAGME
+137 EQEKIQAEME
-147 TESFTADEGENMEE
+147 TESFTEDAGEKAEEDFTADEGEKAEE
-161 NSEEGGAAEKAETEN
+161 NFGEGGAAEKAEAEN
-176 PVMPEEKKE
+176 PAMPEEKKE

-197 PDTAFLPE
+197 LDTASLPE
-205 EITAETFSIKN
+205 EITAETVSIKN
-216 QKGEDTEIFRLTDH
+216 QKGEDTEILRLTEH
-230 LQIEKITEDYYTL
+230 LQMEKITEDYYAL

-257 EKRNYP
+257 EKRTYP

-270 QKDQPGLGTFLQEK
+270 QKDQAGLGTFLQK
-284 RGEELQTLVSN
+284 KTGEELQTLVSN

-337 LSLTDLRF
+337 LPLTDIQF

-356 VWESEPDF
+356 VWESESDF

-411 EEMIGCQA
+411 EELIGCQA
-419 ACQIKV
+419 SCQIKV

-494 QALIPSIAPG
+494 QALISSIAPG

-538 NIKSRSE
+538 NMKSRSE

>member
-1 MSRLAKRGECLC
+1 
-13 LYDCY
+13 
-18 VLLDKRQ
+18 
-25 SCKLDG
+25 
-31 KRPSVEM
+31 
-38 RHEEQQQKVADGE
+38 
-51 IFMKLLGD
+51 
-59 DNMKNRIWNQTKA
+59 MKNRIWNQTKA
-72 AVLAMAAILSG
+72 AVLAMVAILSG
-83 ICVPLQGMQVSGAE
+83 ICVPFQEMQVSGAE
-97 LVAPVLNIEQSVK
+97 LVAPVLNIEQSAK

-118 AGLTLRLSGLN
+118 AELTLRLSGLN
-129 TLKDTSEA
+129 TLKDVSKVDQ
-137 EQEKPQAGME
+137 EQEKIQAEME
-147 TESFTADEGENMEE
+147 TESFTEDAGEKAEEDFTADEGEKAEE
-161 NSEEGGAAEKAETEN
+161 DFGEGGAAEKAETEN
-176 PVMPEEKKE
+176 PAMPEEKKE

-197 PDTAFLPE
+197 LDTASLPE
-205 EITAETFSIKN
+205 EIIAETVSIKN
-216 QKGEDTEIFRLTDH
+216 QKGEDTEIFRLTEH
-230 LQIEKITEDYYTL
+230 LQMEKITEDYYAL

-257 EKRNYP
+257 EKRTYP

-270 QKDQPGLGTFLQEK
+270 QKDQTGLGTFLQEK
-284 RGEELQTLVSN
+284 TGEELQTLVSN

-337 LSLTDLRF
+337 LPLTDIQF

-356 VWESEPDF
+356 VWESESDF

-411 EEMIGCQA
+411 EELIGCQA

-494 QALIPSIAPG
+494 QALISSIAPG

-538 NIKSRSE
+538 NMKSRSE

>member
-1 MSRLAKRGECLC
+1 
-13 LYDCY
+13 
-18 VLLDKRQ
+18 
-25 SCKLDG
+25 
-31 KRPSVEM
+31 
-38 RHEEQQQKVADGE
+38 
-51 IFMKLLGD
+51 
-59 DNMKNRIWNQTKA
+59 MKNRIWNQTKV

-83 ICVPLQGMQVSGAE
+83 ICVPFQEMQVSGAE
-97 LVAPVLNIEQSVK
+97 LVAPVLNIEQSAK

-118 AGLTLRLSGLN
+118 AELTLRLSGLN
-129 TLKDTSEA
+129 TLKDVSKVDQ
-137 EQEKPQAGME
+137 EQEKIQAEME
-147 TESFTADEGENMEE
+147 TESFTEDAGEKAEEDFTADEGEKAEE
-161 NSEEGGAAEKAETEN
+161 DFGEGGAVEKAETEN
-176 PVMPEEKKE
+176 PAMPEEKKE

-197 PDTAFLPE
+197 LDTASLPE
-205 EITAETFSIKN
+205 EITAETVSIKN
-216 QKGEDTEIFRLTDH
+216 QKGEDTEILRLTEH
-230 LQIEKITEDYYTL
+230 LQMEKITEDYYAL

-257 EKRNYP
+257 EKRTYP

-270 QKDQPGLGTFLQEK
+270 QKDQTGLGTFLQEK
-284 RGEELQTLVSN
+284 TGEELQTLVSN

-337 LSLTDLRF
+337 LPLTDIQF

-356 VWESEPDF
+356 VWESESDF

-411 EEMIGCQA
+411 EELIGCQA
-419 ACQIKV
+419 SCQIKV

-494 QALIPSIAPG
+494 QALISSIAPG

-538 NIKSRSE
+538 NMKSRSE

>member
-1 MSRLAKRGECLC
+1 
-13 LYDCY
+13 
-18 VLLDKRQ
+18 
-25 SCKLDG
+25 
-31 KRPSVEM
+31 
-38 RHEEQQQKVADGE
+38 
-51 IFMKLLGD
+51 
-59 DNMKNRIWNQTKA
+59 MKNRIWNQTKA

-83 ICVPLQGMQVSGAE
+83 ICVPFQEMQVSGAE
-97 LVAPVLNIEQSVK
+97 LVAPVLNIEQSAK

-118 AGLTLRLSGLN
+118 AELTLRLSGLN
-129 TLKDTSEA
+129 TLKDVSKVDQ
-137 EQEKPQAGME
+137 EQEKIQAEME
-147 TESFTADEGENMEE
+147 TESFTEDAGEKAEEDFTADEGEKAEE
-161 NSEEGGAAEKAETEN
+161 DFGEGGAVEKAETEN
-176 PVMPEEKKE
+176 PAMPEEKKE

-197 PDTAFLPE
+197 LDTASLPE
-205 EITAETFSIKN
+205 EITAETVSIKN
-216 QKGEDTEIFRLTDH
+216 QKGEDTEILRLTEH
-230 LQIEKITEDYYTL
+230 LQMEKITEDYYAL

-257 EKRNYP
+257 EKRTYP

-270 QKDQPGLGTFLQEK
+270 QKDQTGLGTFLQEK
-284 RGEELQTLVSN
+284 TGEELQTLVSN

-337 LSLTDLRF
+337 LPLTDIQF

-356 VWESEPDF
+356 VWESESDF

-411 EEMIGCQA
+411 EELIGCQA
-419 ACQIKV
+419 SCQIKV

-494 QALIPSIAPG
+494 QALISSIAPG

-538 NIKSRSE
+538 NMKSRSE

>member
-1 MSRLAKRGECLC
+1 
-13 LYDCY
+13 
-18 VLLDKRQ
+18 
-25 SCKLDG
+25 
-31 KRPSVEM
+31 
-38 RHEEQQQKVADGE
+38 
-51 IFMKLLGD
+51 
-59 DNMKNRIWNQTKA
+59 MKNRIWNQTKA

-83 ICVPLQGMQVSGAE
+83 ICVPFQEMQVSGAE
-97 LVAPVLNIEQSVK
+97 LVAPVLNIEQSAK

-118 AGLTLRLSGLN
+118 AELTLRLSGLN
-129 TLKDTSEA
+129 TLKDVSKVDQ
-137 EQEKPQAGME
+137 EQEKIQAEME
-147 TESFTADEGENMEE
+147 TESFTEDAGEKAEEDFTADEGEKAEE
-161 NSEEGGAAEKAETEN
+161 DFGEGGAVEKAETEN
-176 PVMPEEKKE
+176 PAMPEEKKE

-197 PDTAFLPE
+197 LDTASLPE
-205 EITAETFSIKN
+205 EITAETVSIKN
-216 QKGEDTEIFRLTDH
+216 QKGEDTEILRLTEH
-230 LQIEKITEDYYTL
+230 LQMEKITEDYYAL
-243 TVPVTLRPEYQLSW
+243 TVSVTLRPEYQLSW
-257 EKRNYP
+257 EKRTYP

-270 QKDQPGLGTFLQEK
+270 QKDQTGLGTFLQEK
-284 RGEELQTLVSN
+284 TGEELQTLVSN

-337 LSLTDLRF
+337 LPLADIQF

-356 VWESEPDF
+356 VWESESDF

-411 EEMIGCQA
+411 EELIGCQA
-419 ACQIKV
+419 SCQIKV

-494 QALIPSIAPG
+494 QALISSIAPG

-538 NIKSRSE
+538 NMKSRSE

>member
-1 MSRLAKRGECLC
+1 
-13 LYDCY
+13 
-18 VLLDKRQ
+18 
-25 SCKLDG
+25 
-31 KRPSVEM
+31 
-38 RHEEQQQKVADGE
+38 
-51 IFMKLLGD
+51 
-59 DNMKNRIWNQTKA
+59 MKNRIWNQTKA

-83 ICVPLQGMQVSGAE
+83 ICVPFQEMQVSGAE
-97 LVAPVLNIEQSVK
+97 LVAPVLNIEQSAK

-118 AGLTLRLSGLN
+118 AELTLRLSGLN
-129 TLKDTSEA
+129 TLKDVSKVDQ
-137 EQEKPQAGME
+137 EQEKIQAEME
-147 TESFTADEGENMEE
+147 TESFTEDAGEKAEEDFTADEGEKAEE
-161 NSEEGGAAEKAETEN
+161 DFGEGGAAEKAETEN
-176 PVMPEEKKE
+176 PAMPEEKKE

-197 PDTAFLPE
+197 LDTASLPE
-205 EITAETFSIKN
+205 EVTAETVSIKN
-216 QKGEDTEIFRLTDH
+216 QKGEDTEILRLTEH
-230 LQIEKITEDYYTL
+230 LQMEKITEDYYAL

-257 EKRNYP
+257 EKRTYP

-270 QKDQPGLGTFLQEK
+270 QKDQTGLGTFLQEK
-284 RGEELQTLVSN
+284 TGEELQTLVSN

-337 LSLTDLRF
+337 LPLIDIQF

-356 VWESEPDF
+356 VWESESDF

-411 EEMIGCQA
+411 EELIGCQA
-419 ACQIKV
+419 SCQIKV

-538 NIKSRSE
+538 NMKSRSE

-554 VTPQITQTYSSYQSY
+554 VTPQITQTYSSYQTY

>member
-1 MSRLAKRGECLC
+1 
-13 LYDCY
+13 
-18 VLLDKRQ
+18 
-25 SCKLDG
+25 
-31 KRPSVEM
+31 
-38 RHEEQQQKVADGE
+38 
-51 IFMKLLGD
+51 
-59 DNMKNRIWNQTKA
+59 MKNRIWNQTKA

-83 ICVPLQGMQVSGAE
+83 ICVPFQEMQVSGAE
-97 LVAPVLNIEQSVK
+97 LVAPVLNIEQSAK

-118 AGLTLRLSGLN
+118 AELTLRLSGLN
-129 TLKDTSEA
+129 TLKDVSKVDQ
-137 EQEKPQAGME
+137 EQEKIQAEME
-147 TESFTADEGENMEE
+147 TESFTEDAGEKAEEDFTADEGEKVEE
-161 NSEEGGAAEKAETEN
+161 DFGEGGAVEKAETEN
-176 PVMPEEKKE
+176 PAMPEEKKE

-197 PDTAFLPE
+197 LDTASLPE
-205 EITAETFSIKN
+205 EITAETVSIKN
-216 QKGEDTEIFRLTDH
+216 QKGEDTEILRLTEH
-230 LQIEKITEDYYTL
+230 LQMEKITEDYYAL

-257 EKRNYP
+257 EKRTYP

-270 QKDQPGLGTFLQEK
+270 QKDQTGLGTFLQEK
-284 RGEELQTLVSN
+284 TGEELQTLVSN

-337 LSLTDLRF
+337 LPLTDIQF

-356 VWESEPDF
+356 VWESESDF

-411 EEMIGCQA
+411 EELIGCQA
-419 ACQIKV
+419 SCQIKV

-494 QALIPSIAPG
+494 QALISSIAPG

-538 NIKSRSE
+538 NMKSRSE

>member
-1 MSRLAKRGECLC
+1 
-13 LYDCY
+13 
-18 VLLDKRQ
+18 
-25 SCKLDG
+25 
-31 KRPSVEM
+31 
-38 RHEEQQQKVADGE
+38 
-51 IFMKLLGD
+51 
-59 DNMKNRIWNQTKA
+59 MKNRIWNQTKA

-83 ICVPLQGMQVSGAE
+83 ICVPFQEMQVSGAE
-97 LVAPVLNIEQSVK
+97 LVAPVLNIEQSAK
-110 WTDEENYK
+110 WTEEENYK
-118 AGLTLRLSGLN
+118 AELTLRLSGLN
-129 TLKDTSEA
+129 TLKDVSKVDQ
-137 EQEKPQAGME
+137 EQEKIQAEME
-147 TESFTADEGENMEE
+147 TESFTEDAGEKAEEDFTADEGEKAEE
-161 NSEEGGAAEKAETEN
+161 DFGEGGAVEKAETEN
-176 PVMPEEKKE
+176 PAMPEEKKE

-197 PDTAFLPE
+197 LDTASLPE
-205 EITAETFSIKN
+205 EVTAETVSIKN
-216 QKGEDTEIFRLTDH
+216 QKGEDTEILRLTEH
-230 LQIEKITEDYYTL
+230 LQMEKITEDYYAL

-257 EKRNYP
+257 EKRTYP

-270 QKDQPGLGTFLQEK
+270 QKDQTGLGTFLQEK
-284 RGEELQTLVSN
+284 TGEELQTLVSN

-337 LSLTDLRF
+337 LPLTDIQF

-356 VWESEPDF
+356 VWESESDF

-411 EEMIGCQA
+411 EELIGCQA

-494 QALIPSIAPG
+494 QALISSIAPG

-538 NIKSRSE
+538 NMKSRSE

>member
-1 MSRLAKRGECLC
+1 
-13 LYDCY
+13 
-18 VLLDKRQ
+18 
-25 SCKLDG
+25 
-31 KRPSVEM
+31 
-38 RHEEQQQKVADGE
+38 
-51 IFMKLLGD
+51 
-59 DNMKNRIWNQTKA
+59 MKNRIWNQTKA

-83 ICVPLQGMQVSGAE
+83 ICVPFQEMQVSGAE
-97 LVAPVLNIEQSVK
+97 LVAPVLNIEQSAK

-118 AGLTLRLSGLN
+118 AELTLRLSGLN
-129 TLKDTSEA
+129 TLKDVSKVDQ
-137 EQEKPQAGME
+137 EQEKIQAEME
-147 TESFTADEGENMEE
+147 TESFTEDAGEKEEEDFTADEGEKAEE
-161 NSEEGGAAEKAETEN
+161 DFGEGGAAEKAETEN
-176 PVMPEEKKE
+176 PAMPEEKKE

-197 PDTAFLPE
+197 LDTASLPE
-205 EITAETFSIKN
+205 EITAETVSIKN
-216 QKGEDTEIFRLTDH
+216 QKGEDTEILRLTEH
-230 LQIEKITEDYYTL
+230 LQMEKITEDYYAL

-257 EKRNYP
+257 EKRTYP
-263 VVQDEPL
+263 VVQDETL
-270 QKDQPGLGTFLQEK
+270 QKDQTGLGTFLQEK
-284 RGEELQTLVSN
+284 TGEELQTLVSN

-337 LSLTDLRF
+337 LPLTDIQF

-356 VWESEPDF
+356 VWESESDF

-411 EEMIGCQA
+411 EELIGCQA
-419 ACQIKV
+419 SCQIKV

-480 FMPKEGVTLNSTRT
+480 FMSKEGVTLNSTRT
-494 QALIPSIAPG
+494 QALISSIAPG

-538 NIKSRSE
+538 NMKSRSE

>member
-1 MSRLAKRGECLC
+1 
-13 LYDCY
+13 
-18 VLLDKRQ
+18 
-25 SCKLDG
+25 
-31 KRPSVEM
+31 
-38 RHEEQQQKVADGE
+38 
-51 IFMKLLGD
+51 
-59 DNMKNRIWNQTKA
+59 MKNRIWNQTKA
-72 AVLAMAAILSG
+72 AVLAMVAILSG
-83 ICVPLQGMQVSGAE
+83 ICVPFQEMQVSGAE
-97 LVAPVLNIEQSVK
+97 LVAPVLNIEQSAK

-118 AGLTLRLSGLN
+118 AELTLRLSGLN
-129 TLKDTSEA
+129 TLKDASKVDQ
-137 EQEKPQAGME
+137 EQEKIQAEME
-147 TESFTADEGENMEE
+147 IESFTEDAGEKAEEDFTADEGEKAEE
-161 NSEEGGAAEKAETEN
+161 DFGEGGAAEKAETEN
-176 PVMPEEKKE
+176 PAMPEEKKE

-197 PDTAFLPE
+197 LDTASLPE
-205 EITAETFSIKN
+205 EITAETVSIKN
-216 QKGEDTEIFRLTDH
+216 QKGEDTEILRLTEH
-230 LQIEKITEDYYTL
+230 LQMEKITEDYYTL

-257 EKRNYP
+257 EKRTYP

-284 RGEELQTLVSN
+284 TGEELQTLVSN

-337 LSLTDLRF
+337 LPLTDIRF

-356 VWESEPDF
+356 VWESESDF

-379 ESRRLRMTLLP
+379 ESRRLRMTLLL

-411 EEMIGCQA
+411 EELIGCQA
-419 ACQIKV
+419 SCQIKV

-494 QALIPSIAPG
+494 QALISSIAPG

-538 NIKSRSE
+538 NMKSRSE

>member
-1 MSRLAKRGECLC
+1 
-13 LYDCY
+13 
-18 VLLDKRQ
+18 
-25 SCKLDG
+25 
-31 KRPSVEM
+31 
-38 RHEEQQQKVADGE
+38 
-51 IFMKLLGD
+51 
-59 DNMKNRIWNQTKA
+59 MKNRIWNQTKA

-83 ICVPLQGMQVSGAE
+83 ICVPFQEMQVSGAE
-97 LVAPVLNIEQSVK
+97 LVAPVLNIEQSAK

-118 AGLTLRLSGLN
+118 AELTLRLSGLN
-129 TLKDTSEA
+129 TLKDVSKVDQ
-137 EQEKPQAGME
+137 EQEKIQAEME
-147 TESFTADEGENMEE
+147 TESFAEDAGEKAEEDFTADEGEKAEE
-161 NSEEGGAAEKAETEN
+161 DFGEGGAAEKAETEN
-176 PVMPEEKKE
+176 PAMPEEKKE

-197 PDTAFLPE
+197 LDTASLPE
-205 EITAETFSIKN
+205 EITAETVPIKN
-216 QKGEDTEIFRLTDH
+216 QKGEDTEILRLTEH
-230 LQIEKITEDYYTL
+230 LQMEKITEDYYAL

-257 EKRNYP
+257 EKRTYP

-270 QKDQPGLGTFLQEK
+270 QKDQTGLGTFLQEK
-284 RGEELQTLVSN
+284 KGEELQTLVSN

-337 LSLTDLRF
+337 LPLTDIQF

-356 VWESEPDF
+356 VWESESDF

-411 EEMIGCQA
+411 EELIGCQA
-419 ACQIKV
+419 SCQIKV

-530 ISDETGTT
+530 ISDETGTM
-538 NIKSRSE
+538 NMKSRSE

>member
-1 MSRLAKRGECLC
+1 
-13 LYDCY
+13 
-18 VLLDKRQ
+18 
-25 SCKLDG
+25 
-31 KRPSVEM
+31 
-38 RHEEQQQKVADGE
+38 
-51 IFMKLLGD
+51 
-59 DNMKNRIWNQTKA
+59 MKNRIWNQTKA

-83 ICVPLQGMQVSGAE
+83 ICVPFQEMQVSGAE
-97 LVAPVLNIEQSVK
+97 LVAPVLNIEQSAK

-118 AGLTLRLSGLN
+118 AELTLRLSGLN
-129 TLKDTSEA
+129 TLKDVSKVDQ
-137 EQEKPQAGME
+137 EQEKIQAEME
-147 TESFTADEGENMEE
+147 TESFTEDAGEKAEEDFTADEGEKAEE
-161 NSEEGGAAEKAETEN
+161 DFGEGGAVEKAETEN
-176 PVMPEEKKE
+176 PAMPEEKKE

-197 PDTAFLPE
+197 LDTASLPE
-205 EITAETFSIKN
+205 EITAETVSIKN
-216 QKGEDTEIFRLTDH
+216 QKGEDTEILRLTEH
-230 LQIEKITEDYYTL
+230 LQMEKITEDYYAL

-257 EKRNYP
+257 EKRTYP

-270 QKDQPGLGTFLQEK
+270 QKDQTGLGTFLQEK
-284 RGEELQTLVSN
+284 TGEELQTLVSN

-337 LSLTDLRF
+337 LPLTDIQF

-356 VWESEPDF
+356 VWESESDF

-411 EEMIGCQA
+411 EELIGCQA
-419 ACQIKV
+419 SCQIKV

-494 QALIPSIAPG
+494 QALISSIAPG

-538 NIKSRSE
+538 NMKSRSE

-569 GSGSKSGSA
+569 RSGSKSGSA

>member
-1 MSRLAKRGECLC
+1 
-13 LYDCY
+13 
-18 VLLDKRQ
+18 
-25 SCKLDG
+25 
-31 KRPSVEM
+31 
-38 RHEEQQQKVADGE
+38 
-51 IFMKLLGD
+51 
-59 DNMKNRIWNQTKA
+59 MKNRIWNQTKA

-83 ICVPLQGMQVSGAE
+83 ICVPFQEMQVSGAE
-97 LVAPVLNIEQSVK
+97 LVAPVLNIEQSAK

-118 AGLTLRLSGLN
+118 AELTLRLSGLN
-129 TLKDTSEA
+129 TLKDVSKVDQ
-137 EQEKPQAGME
+137 EQEKIQAEME
-147 TESFTADEGENMEE
+147 TESFTEDAGEKAEEDFTADEGEKAEE
-161 NSEEGGAAEKAETEN
+161 DFGEGGAAEKAETEN
-176 PVMPEEKKE
+176 PAMPEEKKE

-197 PDTAFLPE
+197 LDTASLPE
-205 EITAETFSIKN
+205 EVTAETVSIKN
-216 QKGEDTEIFRLTDH
+216 QKGEDTEILRLTEH
-230 LQIEKITEDYYTL
+230 LQMEKITEDYYAL

-257 EKRNYP
+257 EKRTYP

-270 QKDQPGLGTFLQEK
+270 QKDQTGLGTFLQEK
-284 RGEELQTLVSN
+284 TGEELQTLVSN

-337 LSLTDLRF
+337 LPLADIQF

-356 VWESEPDF
+356 VWESESDF

-411 EEMIGCQA
+411 EELIGCQA
-419 ACQIKV
+419 SCQIKV

-538 NIKSRSE
+538 NMKSRSE

>member
-1 MSRLAKRGECLC
+1 
-13 LYDCY
+13 
-18 VLLDKRQ
+18 
-25 SCKLDG
+25 
-31 KRPSVEM
+31 
-38 RHEEQQQKVADGE
+38 
-51 IFMKLLGD
+51 
-59 DNMKNRIWNQTKA
+59 MKNRIWNQTKA
-72 AVLAMAAILSG
+72 AVLAMVAILSG
-83 ICVPLQGMQVSGAE
+83 ICVPFQEMQVSGAE
-97 LVAPVLNIEQSVK
+97 LVAPVLNIEQSAK

-118 AGLTLRLSGLN
+118 AELTLRLSGLN
-129 TLKDTSEA
+129 TLKDVSKVDQ
-137 EQEKPQAGME
+137 EQEKIQAEME
-147 TESFTADEGENMEE
+147 TESFTEDAGEKAEEDFTADEGEKAEE
-161 NSEEGGAAEKAETEN
+161 DFGEGGAAEKAETEN
-176 PVMPEEKKE
+176 PAMPEEKKE

-197 PDTAFLPE
+197 LDTASLPE
-205 EITAETFSIKN
+205 EITAETVSIKN
-216 QKGEDTEIFRLTDH
+216 QKGEDTEIFRLTEH
-230 LQIEKITEDYYTL
+230 LQMEKITEDYYAL

-257 EKRNYP
+257 EKRTYP

-270 QKDQPGLGTFLQEK
+270 QKDQTGLGTFLQEK
-284 RGEELQTLVSN
+284 TGEELQTLVSN

-337 LSLTDLRF
+337 LPLTDIQF

-356 VWESEPDF
+356 VWESESDF

-411 EEMIGCQA
+411 EELIGCQA
-419 ACQIKV
+419 SCQIKV

-538 NIKSRSE
+538 NMKSRSE

-569 GSGSKSGSA
+569 RSGSKSGSA

-608 AAAKKQR
+608 VAAKKQR

>member
-1 MSRLAKRGECLC
+1 
-13 LYDCY
+13 
-18 VLLDKRQ
+18 
-25 SCKLDG
+25 
-31 KRPSVEM
+31 
-38 RHEEQQQKVADGE
+38 
-51 IFMKLLGD
+51 
-59 DNMKNRIWNQTKA
+59 MKNRIWNQTKA

-83 ICVPLQGMQVSGAE
+83 ICVPFQEMQVSGAE
-97 LVAPVLNIEQSVK
+97 LVAPVLNIEQSAK

-118 AGLTLRLSGLN
+118 AELTLRLSGLN
-129 TLKDTSEA
+129 TLKDASKVDQ
-137 EQEKPQAGME
+137 EQEKIQAEME
-147 TESFTADEGENMEE
+147 IESFTEDAGEKAEEDFTADEGEKAEE
-161 NSEEGGAAEKAETEN
+161 DFGEGGAVEKAETEN
-176 PVMPEEKKE
+176 SAMPEEKKE

-197 PDTAFLPE
+197 LDTASLPE
-205 EITAETFSIKN
+205 EITAETVSIKN
-216 QKGEDTEIFRLTDH
+216 QKGEDTEILRLTEH
-230 LQIEKITEDYYTL
+230 LQMEKITEDYYTL

-257 EKRNYP
+257 EKRTYP

-270 QKDQPGLGTFLQEK
+270 QKDQTGLGTFLQEK
-284 RGEELQTLVSN
+284 TGEELQTLVSN

-337 LSLTDLRF
+337 LPLTDIQF

-356 VWESEPDF
+356 VWESESDF

-411 EEMIGCQA
+411 EELIGCQA
-419 ACQIKV
+419 SCQIKV

-538 NIKSRSE
+538 NMKSRSE

>member
-1 MSRLAKRGECLC
+1 
-13 LYDCY
+13 
-18 VLLDKRQ
+18 
-25 SCKLDG
+25 
-31 KRPSVEM
+31 
-38 RHEEQQQKVADGE
+38 
-51 IFMKLLGD
+51 
-59 DNMKNRIWNQTKA
+59 MKNRIWNQTKA

-83 ICVPLQGMQVSGAE
+83 ICVPFQEMQVSGAE
-97 LVAPVLNIEQSVK
+97 LVAPVLNIEQSAK

-118 AGLTLRLSGLN
+118 AELTLRLSGLN
-129 TLKDTSEA
+129 TLKDVSKVDQ
-137 EQEKPQAGME
+137 EQEKIQAEME
-147 TESFTADEGENMEE
+147 IESFTEDAGEKAEEDFTADEGEKAEE
-161 NSEEGGAAEKAETEN
+161 DFGEGGAAEKAETEN
-176 PVMPEEKKE
+176 PAMPEEKKE

-197 PDTAFLPE
+197 LDTASLPE
-205 EITAETFSIKN
+205 EITAETVSIKN
-216 QKGEDTEIFRLTDH
+216 QKGEDTEILRLTEH
-230 LQIEKITEDYYTL
+230 LQMEKITEDYYVL

-257 EKRNYP
+257 EKRTYP

-270 QKDQPGLGTFLQEK
+270 QKDQTGLGTFLQEK
-284 RGEELQTLVSN
+284 KGEELQTLVSN

-314 ADVEKTKAGQPVNYI
+314 ADVEKTKAGQSVNYI

-337 LSLTDLRF
+337 LPLADIQF

-356 VWESEPDF
+356 VWESESDF

-411 EEMIGCQA
+411 EELIGCQA
-419 ACQIKV
+419 SCQIKV

-494 QALIPSIAPG
+494 QALISSIAPG

-538 NIKSRSE
+538 NMKSRSE

>member
-1 MSRLAKRGECLC
+1 
-13 LYDCY
+13 
-18 VLLDKRQ
+18 
-25 SCKLDG
+25 
-31 KRPSVEM
+31 
-38 RHEEQQQKVADGE
+38 
-51 IFMKLLGD
+51 
-59 DNMKNRIWNQTKA
+59 MKNRIWNQTKA

-83 ICVPLQGMQVSGAE
+83 ICVPFQEMQVSGAE
-97 LVAPVLNIEQSVK
+97 LVAPVLNIEQSAK

-118 AGLTLRLSGLN
+118 AELTLRLSGLN
-129 TLKDTSEA
+129 TLKDVSKVDQ
-137 EQEKPQAGME
+137 EQEKIQAEME
-147 TESFTADEGENMEE
+147 IESFTEDAGEKAEEDFTADEGEKAEE
-161 NSEEGGAAEKAETEN
+161 DFGEGGAAEKAETEN
-176 PVMPEEKKE
+176 PAMPEEKKE

-197 PDTAFLPE
+197 LDTASLPE
-205 EITAETFSIKN
+205 EITAETVSIKN
-216 QKGEDTEIFRLTDH
+216 QKGEDTEILRLTEH
-230 LQIEKITEDYYTL
+230 LQMEKITEDYYAL

-257 EKRNYP
+257 EKRTYP
-263 VVQDEPL
+263 VVQDETL
-270 QKDQPGLGTFLQEK
+270 QKDQTGLGTFLQEK
-284 RGEELQTLVSN
+284 TGEELQTLVSN

-337 LSLTDLRF
+337 LPLTDIQF

-356 VWESEPDF
+356 VWESESDF

-379 ESRRLRMTLLP
+379 ESRRLRMTLLL

-411 EEMIGCQA
+411 EELIGCQA
-419 ACQIKV
+419 SCQIKV

-494 QALIPSIAPG
+494 QALISSIAPG

-538 NIKSRSE
+538 NMKSRSE

>member
-1 MSRLAKRGECLC
+1 
-13 LYDCY
+13 
-18 VLLDKRQ
+18 
-25 SCKLDG
+25 
-31 KRPSVEM
+31 
-38 RHEEQQQKVADGE
+38 
-51 IFMKLLGD
+51 
-59 DNMKNRIWNQTKA
+59 MKNRIWNQTKA
-72 AVLAMAAILSG
+72 AVLAMVAILSG
-83 ICVPLQGMQVSGAE
+83 ICVPFQEMQVSGAE
-97 LVAPVLNIEQSVK
+97 LVAPVLNIEQSAK

-118 AGLTLRLSGLN
+118 AELTLRLSGLN
-129 TLKDTSEA
+129 TLKDVSKVDQ
-137 EQEKPQAGME
+137 EQEKIQAEME
-147 TESFTADEGENMEE
+147 TESFTEDAREKAEEDFTADEGEKEE
-161 NSEEGGAAEKAETEN
+161 EDFGEGGAAEKAEAEN
-176 PVMPEEKKE
+176 PAMPEEKKE

-197 PDTAFLPE
+197 LDTASLPE
-205 EITAETFSIKN
+205 EITAETVSIKN
-216 QKGEDTEIFRLTDH
+216 QKGEDTEILRLTEH
-230 LQIEKITEDYYTL
+230 LQMEKITEDYYAL

-257 EKRNYP
+257 EKRTYP

-270 QKDQPGLGTFLQEK
+270 QKDQTGLGTFLQEK
-284 RGEELQTLVSN
+284 TGEELQTLVSN

-337 LSLTDLRF
+337 LPLTDIQF

-356 VWESEPDF
+356 VWESESDF

-379 ESRRLRMTLLP
+379 ESRRLRMTLLL

-411 EEMIGCQA
+411 EELIGCQA
-419 ACQIKV
+419 SCQIKV
-425 EGLKASFEVEKTAD
+425 EGLKASFEVGKTAD

-494 QALIPSIAPG
+494 QALISSIAPG

-538 NIKSRSE
+538 NMKSRSE

>member
-1 MSRLAKRGECLC
+1 
-13 LYDCY
+13 
-18 VLLDKRQ
+18 
-25 SCKLDG
+25 
-31 KRPSVEM
+31 
-38 RHEEQQQKVADGE
+38 
-51 IFMKLLGD
+51 
-59 DNMKNRIWNQTKA
+59 MKNRIWNQTKA

-83 ICVPLQGMQVSGAE
+83 ICVPFQEMQVSGAE
-97 LVAPVLNIEQSVK
+97 LVAPVLNIEQSAK

-118 AGLTLRLSGLN
+118 AELTLRLSGLN
-129 TLKDTSEA
+129 TLKDVSKVDQ
-137 EQEKPQAGME
+137 EQEKIQAEME
-147 TESFTADEGENMEE
+147 TESFTEDAREKAEEDFTADEGEKAEE
-161 NSEEGGAAEKAETEN
+161 DFGEGGAAEKAETEN
-176 PVMPEEKKE
+176 PAMPEEKKE

-197 PDTAFLPE
+197 LDTASLPE
-205 EITAETFSIKN
+205 EITAETVSIKN
-216 QKGEDTEIFRLTDH
+216 QKGEDTEILRLTEH
-230 LQIEKITEDYYTL
+230 LQMEKITEDYYTL

-257 EKRNYP
+257 EKRTYP

-284 RGEELQTLVSN
+284 TGEEIQTLVSN
-295 PSPELLVNAAKT
+295 LSPELLVNAAKT

-337 LSLTDLRF
+337 LPLADIQF

-356 VWESEPDF
+356 VWESESDF

-411 EEMIGCQA
+411 EELIGCQA
-419 ACQIKV
+419 SCQIKV

-494 QALIPSIAPG
+494 QALISSIAPG

-538 NIKSRSE
+538 NMKSRSE